1 MDHIIGVST
10 WTQRLRQTIAQV
22 AACRSSVMIA
32 GPSGTGKELIA
43 RAIHRGS
50 PRAAAPFVVVDCTSI
65 PAGVFASQLFG
76 HVKGSFSG
84 ATCDTLG
91 CVRAADGGTL
101 FLDEI
106 GELSGELQAQLLR
119 VIQQRTVVPVGG
131 CREVPVDVRVLAAT
145 NRQLAEEVKAGCFR
159 LDLYYRLNVVQIDTM
174 PLCRRPED
182 VPPLCRHFLAK
193 LAIENGLPPKHL
205 SPTALDLLMS
215 FPWPGNVRQLHNVL
229 ERALVFTPG
238 MEITPQ
244 RLLELVEPE
253 MQSLHTPAN
262 GFPAAMPFGVPGLA
276 AEAEVV
282 PVGGQDEIQPW
293 PTLAQWD
300 RRLIEE
306 TLRRT
311 SYNQRAAARLL
322 GIDRRVLARMIR
334 KFGIELRPLVP
345 QPELLSFPENLR
357 RRRAA

>member
-1 MDHIIGVST
+1 MNNIIGVST
-10 WTQRLRQTIAQV
+10 WAQRLRQTIAQV

-50 PRAAAPFVVVDCTSI
+50 ARAAAPFVVVDCTSI

-91 CVRAADGGTL
+91 CVRSADGGTL

-131 CREVPVDVRVLAAT
+131 CHELPVDVRVLAAT
-145 NRQLAEEVKAGCFR
+145 NRQLAEEVKARSFR

-174 PLCRRPED
+174 PLCQRPED

-193 LAIENGLPPKHL
+193 LAIDNGLPQKRL
-205 SPTALDLLMS
+205 SPAALDLLMS

-229 ERALVFTPG
+229 ELALVFTPG
-238 MEITPQ
+238 TEITPQ

-253 MQSLHTPAN
+253 MQSSHTPDN
-262 GFPAAMPFGVPGLA
+262 GCPEVMPFGVLGSGA
-276 AEAEVV
+276 GEHVAH
-282 PVGGQDEIQPW
+282 VGGQAEIPCW

-311 SYNQRAAARLL
+311 SYNQRAASRLL
-322 GIDRRVLARMIR
+322 GIDRRMLARMIR
-334 KFGIELRPLVP
+334 KFGIEIRPLLP
-345 QPELLSFPENLR
+345 KPDFASFPANLR
-357 RRRAA
+357 RKRAA